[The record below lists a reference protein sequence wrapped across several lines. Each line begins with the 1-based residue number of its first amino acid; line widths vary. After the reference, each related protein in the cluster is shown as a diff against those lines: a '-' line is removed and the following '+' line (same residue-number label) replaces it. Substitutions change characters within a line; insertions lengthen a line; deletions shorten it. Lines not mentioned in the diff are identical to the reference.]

1 MTTSLRKYS
10 CLASTLVL
18 AMLSCLLGSAMAA
31 DVRTVISGNG
41 SFRALIIEGEIEPGD
56 FDIFIKALRD
66 NQGLISSVNL
76 FSPGGD
82 FNEAMKIGR
91 AIRALELHSQAPML
105 DPHGKPF
112 CENDDTLGLMPK
124 DPKNCNCSSACFFI
138 HIGAVHR
145 GGTFLAVH
153 RPYFNQTQFRKL
165 TEVQAKKEF
174 ESLQNRARDYMQEM
188 GVPKHIQEDV
198 LGTPSDRA
206 LILDEKTV
214 KTYFW
219 GDLPYRH
226 EWLKAKCSR
235 LSDDERMRWDAYLR
249 ESITRRGQTGM
260 SRSEPSDL
268 QSLQQKAREEMD
280 CDISLTSQSR
290 ISAYEKYFGVKPTDY
305 ANHNFSRWA
314 EAPKYLGRSFDDIL
328 GEEKFEEGKILRGTM
343 ERSATATAPSL
354 TLFDSPSNP
363 RAVISIHVISQPS
376 ASQEFIQ
383 RLIKTLE
390 KAWGSPSGM
399 NTAAGKG
406 GLLPGSTCLAL
417 WNKDGFRAKLE
428 RTPGTAKEGPLVIL
442 SIEATR

>member
-1 MTTSLRKYS
+1 
-10 CLASTLVL
+10 
-18 AMLSCLLGSAMAA
+18 
-31 DVRTVISGNG
+31 
-41 SFRALIIEGEIEPGD
+41 
-56 FDIFIKALRD
+56 
-66 NQGLISSVNL
+66 
-76 FSPGGD
+76 
-82 FNEAMKIGR
+82 
-91 AIRALELHSQAPML
+91 
-105 DPHGKPF
+105 
-112 CENDDTLGLMPK
+112 
-124 DPKNCNCSSACFFI
+124 
-138 HIGAVHR
+138 
-145 GGTFLAVH
+145 
-153 RPYFNQTQFRKL
+153 
-165 TEVQAKKEF
+165 
-174 ESLQNRARDYMQEM
+174 MQEM

-219 GDLPYRH
+219 LELPYRH

-235 LSDDERMRWDAYLR
+235 LSDDKRMRLDGYSRKLR
-249 ESITRRGQTGM
+249 TARGSDVLSGGES
-260 SRSEPSDL
+260 SDF
-268 QSLQQKAREEMD
+268 QSLVQKQREEMD

-343 ERSATATAPSL
+343 ERPATATAPSL

-383 RLIKTLE
+383 RLTKTLE

-399 NTAAGKG
+399 TTAAGKG